1 MIGADGLLR
10 PAMHY
15 RWNNPEDNLG
25 FIHYQFMH
33 SQRDLPQREE
43 KPIPTNPHHLAAARL
58 PRIGGQKRGGRK
70 ELGAG
75 QPKPKSNYAQDR
87 RLSTMLPRSSPSTSI
102 FAISAREHPP

>member
-1 MIGADGLLR
+1 VIGADGLMR

-15 RWNNPEDNLG
+15 RWNDPEDNLG
-25 FIHYQFMH
+25 FIYYQFMH

-58 PRIGGQKRGGRK
+58 PRIGGQKRGGGAHT

-87 RLSTMLPRSSPSTSI
+87 RTEYDAPWLLSVHLHLRDK
-102 FAISAREHPP
+102 